1 MMRSDNGHRALSEF
15 VRNHMRDLAVMWK
28 IFCIFS
34 HNRLGA
40 TTCRRIRKNC
50 NWLQYEQAFDRI
62 MSAKR
67 VDSLAPASIAYFLV
81 DACEINAL
89 WNFS

>member
-1 MMRSDNGHRALSEF
+1 
-15 VRNHMRDLAVMWK
+15 MWK

-40 TTCRRIRKNC
+40 TTCRRIGKHC

-62 MSAKR
+62 VSAQR
-67 VDSLAPASIAYFLV
+67 VCILSCPQVITYFLV
-81 DACEINAL
+81 DTCEINAL
-89 WNFS
+89 WNFY